1 MRKYIK
7 LLKIAVYLG
16 VLLPPTILLKR
27 LKLPGYKAWPHWVHK
42 SMCNALDIN
51 VKTFGHALE
60 GSPTLFVSNHVSY
73 LDIIILGHVIKGC
86 FVAKR
91 DMIDWPVLGYLSTL
105 QRTIFVDREKRSEVH
120 LQREEMQDRIKD
132 GDSLILFPEGT
143 TSDGGK
149 VLPFKSSLFGVTEN
163 YIHPQ
168 ADEEGRP
175 LELMVQPVTLIYRR
189 INSMPANRMNRP
201 NVAWYGDMEIGPHF
215 KDFLGIN
222 NVDVEVHFNEPVS
235 RNLFKTRKELSVYC
249 QRTIEKHMENRVRR
263 MDD

>member
-42 SMCNALDIN
+42 SMCSALDIN
-51 VKTFGHALE
+51 VKTYGQSLE

-73 LDIIILGHVIKGC
+73 LDIIILGHIIKGC

-143 TSDGGK
+143 TSDGGN

-168 ADEEGRP
+168 LNEEGRP
-175 LELMVQPVTLIYRR
+175 VELMVQPVTLIYRR
-189 INSMPANRMNRP
+189 INSMPTNRMNRP
-201 NVAWYGDMEIGPHF
+201 RVAWYGDMEIGSHF
-215 KDFLGIN
+215 KEFLNIN
-222 NVDVEVHFNEPVS
+222 SVDVEVHFNEPVS
-235 RNLFKTRKELSVYC
+235 RNLFKTRKELSAYC
-249 QRTIEKHMENRVRR
+249 QRTIEKHMEKRLRR